1 MTARKLNA
9 ARVRELLNCNPA
21 TGQLWW
27 KERPGNPSFN
37 AQFAGKLAGKADPST
52 GYLRLMI
59 DGTHQYVHR
68 IVWLHTKGR
77 LPSKDLDHIDGDK
90 TNCAISNLR
99 VAART
104 QNNANR
110 RPPPRRTPGPCG
122 SRLNLKTG
130 MFEVRIVV
138 GGADGKRGRQVY
150 LGSYRSAAAAE
161 RSYREAAEDLHGKF
175 AFTARPE
182 PERRAA

>member
-1 MTARKLNA
+1 MTARPKLNA
-9 ARVRELLNCNPA
+9 ARVRELLDCDPA

-68 IVWLHTKGR
+68 MVWLHVQGR
-77 LPSKDLDHIDGDK
+77 LPRGDLDHIDGDE

-99 VAART
+99 SATRA
-104 QNNANR
+104 QNNCNR
-110 RPPPRRTPGPCG
+110 RTVERKTCGPRGAW
-122 SRLNLKTG
+122 LNPKTG
-130 MFEVRIVV
+130 KFQVSIWS
-138 GGADGKRGRQVY
+138 GGRSIY
-150 LGSYRSAAAAE
+150 LGAFRDPAAAE
-161 RSYREAAEDLHGKF
+161 RAYRDAAEELHGEFAFSARPGAELREAA
-175 AFTARPE
+175 
-182 PERRAA
+182 

>member
-68 IVWLHTKGR
+68 MVWLHTKGR
-77 LPSKDLDHIDGDK
+77 LPRSDLDHIDGDK

-99 VAART
+99 VATRT

-110 RPPPRRTPGPCG
+110 RPPSRRTPGPPRFTTESQDRDVRG
-122 SRLNLKTG
+122 PDSDRRQRWRPWAANLSGLLSR
-130 MFEVRIVV
+130 
-138 GGADGKRGRQVY
+138 A
-150 LGSYRSAAAAE
+150 
-161 RSYREAAEDLHGKF
+161 
-175 AFTARPE
+175 
-182 PERRAA
+182 